1 MNNRIRMLLLK
12 ILSENGNI
20 ANIEKAGY
28 QYALIASE
36 YSKLIN
42 EELIIPNEDLQFV
55 LSDKGNMELERLKL
69 EINKGGNWKI
79 DSFERCKIDKMNKYD
94 IFIE

>member
-69 EINKGGNWKI
+69 EINKSGNWKI
-79 DSFERCKIDKMNKYD
+79 DSFERYKIDKMNKYD